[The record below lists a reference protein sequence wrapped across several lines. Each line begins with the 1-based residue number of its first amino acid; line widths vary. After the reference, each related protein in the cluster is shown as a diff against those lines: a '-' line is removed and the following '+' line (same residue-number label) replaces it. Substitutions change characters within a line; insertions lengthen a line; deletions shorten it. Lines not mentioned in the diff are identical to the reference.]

1 MRGTFYFKLASTG
14 ISKNRKMY
22 FPYLLTCIC
31 MVMMYYIVSFLCR
44 SSTLREMHGGDAVQ
58 QMLNLGVGVIAV
70 FSLIFLYY
78 TNSFLIRRRQREF
91 GLYHILGMGKRNLAK
106 IVICEN
112 VIAAIVSIGGG
123 LVLGILFSKLGELVI
138 TKILGAA
145 ISFNMEIDP
154 RAIVSTLL
162 LFVLI
167 FFLIM
172 VRMLVFLWRSRPVE
186 MLRSDRVGE
195 KPPKGNWFFALA
207 GIILLGGAYYLA
219 VTIEEPITALMWFF
233 IAVLM
238 VIAATYLLFIAGSVT
253 FGRLLQ
259 KNKRYYYRTNH
270 FVSLSSMIYRMK
282 RNGAGL
288 ASICIL
294 STMVLVMV
302 SGVMCLWLGM
312 EDMLR
317 VRYPREIVAEVYT
330 ENEKEA
336 DKVKDV
342 MDQAAEEHG
351 AVREN
356 IIEYTMLETSGFQ
369 KEDQILFDTSSM
381 NEFSIEDTSNLR
393 EIYVITVDDYN
404 RLTGRNETLGKDE
417 VMVSMPKNEKAYGF
431 DTISIEG
438 GATWKVS
445 KTVDRFNLN
454 GTDMATMVPS
464 MYIFVPD
471 KNALKSVYE
480 AQAEYYQ
487 EASSQIEQYYGF
499 DLDCSGEEQIEIT
512 GEIFDRF
519 AQAQNENPDFPQK
532 ISLEGREQERSWFL
546 GMYGGLFFLG
556 IILGIVF
563 IAGMVIIIYY
573 KQISEGYEDQERF
586 DILMKIGMTG
596 KEVRRSVNSQV
607 LTVFFLPLIAAGL
620 HTGFAFPII
629 RRILNLLGFVNTGL
643 LIGVTAA
650 CYLIFALFYIII
662 YILTSK
668 SYLTIVEGR
677 REKMR

>member
-1 MRGTFYFKLASTG
+1 MRGTFYFKLAATG

-31 MVMMYYIVSFLCR
+31 MVMMYYIVAFLCR
-44 SSTLREMHGGDAVQ
+44 SSTLQNMRGGDAVQ
-58 QMLNLGVGVIAV
+58 QMLSLGVGVIGV
-70 FSLIFLYY
+70 FSVIFLYY

-91 GLYHILGMGKRNLAK
+91 GLYYVLGMGKRNLVK
-106 IVICEN
+106 IMICETLLTA
-112 VIAAIVSIGGG
+112 VVSIAGG

-138 TKILGAA
+138 TKLLGAD
-145 ISFNMEIDP
+145 ISFDMQIDP
-154 RAIVSTLL
+154 RAIMSTLV
-162 LFVLI
+162 LFVVI
-167 FFLIM
+167 FALIM
-172 VRMLVFLWRSRPVE
+172 LRMLVFLWRSRPVE
-186 MLRSDRVGE
+186 MLRSDKVGE

-207 GIILLGGAYYLA
+207 GIVLLGAAYYLA
-219 VTIEEPITALMWFF
+219 VTIEDPITALMWFF
-233 IAVLM
+233 IAVIM
-238 VIAATYLLFIAGSVT
+238 VIVATYLLFIAGSVT

-312 EDMLR
+312 EDMLH
-317 VRYPREIVAEVYT
+317 VRYPREITAGIYT
-330 ENEKEA
+330 EDKERA
-336 DKVKDV
+336 DQVKAIMEQV
-342 MDQAAEEHG
+342 VEEHG
-351 AVREN
+351 AEKEN
-356 IIEYTMLETSGFQ
+356 VIAYTMLETSAFQ

-381 NEFSIEDTSNLR
+381 NQFSIQDTGSMR
-393 EIYVITVDDYN
+393 EIYVITIDDYN
-404 RLTGRNETLGKDE
+404 RLKGKNETLAEDE
-417 VMVSMPKNEKAYGF
+417 VMISMPKNEKTYSY
-431 DTISIEG
+431 DTITVEG
-438 GATWKVS
+438 GSTWKVKS
-445 KTVDRFNLN
+445 TLN
-454 GTDMATMVPS
+454 KFSLYGADAATMIPS

-471 KNALKSVYE
+471 QNAMKEIYA

-487 EASSQIEQYYGF
+487 DAASEIEQYYGF
-499 DLDCSGEEQIEIT
+499 DLNCPSEEQIEIT
-512 GEIFDRF
+512 GEMFDRF
-519 AQAQNENPDFPQK
+519 AQAQNENPDFAGR
-532 ISLEGREQERSWFL
+532 ISLEGRELERSWFL

-573 KQISEGYEDQERF
+573 KQISEGYEDQDRF
-586 DILMKIGMTG
+586 DILMKIGMTR

-629 RRILNLLGFVNTGL
+629 RRILNLLGFVNTAL
-643 LIGVTAA
+643 LIEVTVS
-650 CYLIFALFYIII
+650 CYIVFALFYIII
-662 YILTSK
+662 YLLTSK
-668 SYLTIVEGR
+668 SYLTIVGGKKGKR
-677 REKMR
+677 

>member
-1 MRGTFYFKLASTG
+1 MRGTFYFKLAATG

-31 MVMMYYIVSFLCR
+31 MVMMYYIVAFLCR
-44 SSTLREMHGGDAVQ
+44 SSTLQNMRGGDAVQ
-58 QMLNLGVGVIAV
+58 QMLSLGVGVIGV
-70 FSLIFLYY
+70 FSVIFLYY

-91 GLYHILGMGKRNLAK
+91 GLYYVLGMGKRNLVK
-106 IVICEN
+106 IMICETLLTA
-112 VIAAIVSIGGG
+112 VVSIAGG

-138 TKILGAA
+138 TKLLGAD
-145 ISFNMEIDP
+145 ISFDMQIDP
-154 RAIVSTLL
+154 RAIMSTLV
-162 LFVLI
+162 LFVII
-167 FFLIM
+167 FALIM
-172 VRMLVFLWRSRPVE
+172 LRMLVFLWRSRPVE
-186 MLRSDRVGE
+186 MLRSE

-207 GIILLGGAYYLA
+207 GIVLLGAAYYLA
-219 VTIEEPITALMWFF
+219 VTIEDPITALMWFF
-233 IAVLM
+233 VAVIM
-238 VIAATYLLFIAGSVT
+238 VIVATYLLFIAGSVT

-312 EDMLR
+312 EDMLH
-317 VRYPREIVAEVYT
+317 VRYPREITAEIYT
-330 ENEKEA
+330 EDKERA
-336 DKVKDV
+336 DQVKAIMEQV
-342 MDQAAEEHG
+342 VEEHG
-351 AVREN
+351 AEKEN
-356 IIEYTMLETSGFQ
+356 VIAYTMLETSAFQ

-381 NEFSIEDTSNLR
+381 NQFSIQDTGSMR
-393 EIYVITVDDYN
+393 EIYVITIDDYN
-404 RLTGRNETLGKDE
+404 RLKGKNETLAEDE
-417 VMVSMPKNEKAYGF
+417 VMISMPKNEKTYSY
-431 DTISIEG
+431 DTITVEG
-438 GATWKVS
+438 GSTWKVKS
-445 KTVDRFNLN
+445 TLN
-454 GTDMATMVPS
+454 KFSLYGADAATMIPS

-471 KNALKSVYE
+471 QNAMKEIYA

-487 EASSQIEQYYGF
+487 DAASEIEQYYGF
-499 DLDCSGEEQIEIT
+499 DLNCPSEEQIEIT
-512 GEIFDRF
+512 GEMFDRF
-519 AQAQNENPDFPQK
+519 AQAQNENPDFAGR
-532 ISLEGREQERSWFL
+532 ISLEGRELERSWFL

-573 KQISEGYEDQERF
+573 KQISEGYEDQDRF
-586 DILMKIGMTG
+586 DILMKIGMTR

-629 RRILNLLGFVNTGL
+629 RRILNLLGFVNTAL
-643 LIGVTAA
+643 LIEVTVS
-650 CYLIFALFYIII
+650 CYIVFALFYIII
-662 YILTSK
+662 YLLTSK
-668 SYLTIVEGR
+668 SYLTIVGGKKGKR
-677 REKMR
+677 

>member
-1 MRGTFYFKLASTG
+1 MRGTFYFKLAATG

-31 MVMMYYIVSFLCR
+31 MVMMYYIVAFLCR
-44 SSTLREMHGGDAVQ
+44 SSTLQNMRGGDAVQ
-58 QMLNLGVGVIAV
+58 QMLSLGVGVIGV
-70 FSLIFLYY
+70 FSVIFLYY

-91 GLYHILGMGKRNLAK
+91 GLYYVLGMGKRNLVK
-106 IVICEN
+106 IMICETLLTA
-112 VIAAIVSIGGG
+112 VVSIAGG

-138 TKILGAA
+138 TKLLGAD
-145 ISFNMEIDP
+145 ISFDMQIDP
-154 RAIVSTLL
+154 RAIMSTLV
-162 LFVLI
+162 LFVII
-167 FFLIM
+167 FALIM
-172 VRMLVFLWRSRPVE
+172 LRMLVFLWRSRPVE
-186 MLRSDRVGE
+186 MLRSDKVGE

-207 GIILLGGAYYLA
+207 GIVLLGGAYYLA
-219 VTIEEPITALMWFF
+219 VTIEDPITALMWFF
-233 IAVLM
+233 VAVIM
-238 VIAATYLLFIAGSVT
+238 VIVATYLLFIAGSVT

-312 EDMLR
+312 EDMLH
-317 VRYPREIVAEVYT
+317 VRYPREITAEIYT
-330 ENEKEA
+330 EDKERA
-336 DKVKDV
+336 DQVKAIMEQV
-342 MDQAAEEHG
+342 VEEHG
-351 AVREN
+351 AEKEN
-356 IIEYTMLETSGFQ
+356 VIAYTMLETSAFQ

-381 NEFSIEDTSNLR
+381 NQFSIQDTGSMR
-393 EIYVITVDDYN
+393 EIYVITIDDYN
-404 RLTGRNETLGKDE
+404 RLKGKNETLAEDE
-417 VMVSMPKNEKAYGF
+417 VMISMPKNEKTYSY
-431 DTISIEG
+431 DTITVEG
-438 GATWKVS
+438 GSTWKVKS
-445 KTVDRFNLN
+445 TLDKFSLYGADA
-454 GTDMATMVPS
+454 ATMIPS

-471 KNALKSVYE
+471 QNAMKEIYA

-487 EASSQIEQYYGF
+487 DAASEIEQYYGF
-499 DLDCSGEEQIEIT
+499 DLNCPSEEQIEIT
-512 GEIFDRF
+512 GEMFDRF
-519 AQAQNENPDFPQK
+519 AQAQNENPDFAGR
-532 ISLEGREQERSWFL
+532 ISLEGRELERSWFL

-573 KQISEGYEDQERF
+573 KQISEGYEDQDRF
-586 DILMKIGMTG
+586 DILMKIGMTR

-629 RRILNLLGFVNTGL
+629 RRILNLLGFVNTAL
-643 LIGVTAA
+643 LIEVTVS
-650 CYLIFALFYIII
+650 CYIVFALFYIII
-662 YILTSK
+662 YLLTSK
-668 SYLTIVEGR
+668 SYLTIVGGKKGKR
-677 REKMR
+677 

>member
-1 MRGTFYFKLASTG
+1 MRGTFYFKLAATG

-31 MVMMYYIVSFLCR
+31 MVMMYYIVAFLCR
-44 SSTLREMHGGDAVQ
+44 SSTLQNMRGGDAVQ
-58 QMLNLGVGVIAV
+58 QMLSLGVGVIGV
-70 FSLIFLYY
+70 FSVIFLYY

-91 GLYHILGMGKRNLAK
+91 GLYYVLGMGKRNLVK
-106 IVICEN
+106 IMICETLLTA
-112 VIAAIVSIGGG
+112 VVSIAGG

-138 TKILGAA
+138 TKLLGAD
-145 ISFNMEIDP
+145 ISFDMQIDP
-154 RAIVSTLL
+154 RAIMSTLV
-162 LFVLI
+162 LFVII
-167 FFLIM
+167 FALIM
-172 VRMLVFLWRSRPVE
+172 LRMLVFLWRSRPVE
-186 MLRSDRVGE
+186 MLRSDKVGE

-207 GIILLGGAYYLA
+207 GIVLLGAAYYLA
-219 VTIEEPITALMWFF
+219 VTIEDPITALMWFF
-233 IAVLM
+233 VAVIM
-238 VIAATYLLFIAGSVT
+238 VIVATYLLFIAGSVT

-312 EDMLR
+312 EDMLH
-317 VRYPREIVAEVYT
+317 VRYPREITAEIYT
-330 ENEKEA
+330 EDKERA
-336 DKVKDV
+336 DQVKAIMEQV
-342 MDQAAEEHG
+342 VEEHG
-351 AVREN
+351 AEKEN
-356 IIEYTMLETSGFQ
+356 VIAYTMLETSAFQ

-381 NEFSIEDTSNLR
+381 NQFSIQDTGSMR
-393 EIYVITVDDYN
+393 EIYVITIDDYN
-404 RLTGRNETLGKDE
+404 RLKGKNETLAEDE
-417 VMVSMPKNEKAYGF
+417 VMISMPKNEKTYSY
-431 DTISIEG
+431 DTITVEG
-438 GATWKVS
+438 GSTWKVKS
-445 KTVDRFNLN
+445 TLN
-454 GTDMATMVPS
+454 KFSLYGADAATMIPS

-471 KNALKSVYE
+471 QNAMKEIYA

-487 EASSQIEQYYGF
+487 DAASEIEQYYGF
-499 DLDCSGEEQIEIT
+499 DLNCPSEEQIEIT
-512 GEIFDRF
+512 GELFDRF
-519 AQAQNENPDFPQK
+519 AQAQNENPDFAGR

-573 KQISEGYEDQERF
+573 KQISEGYEDQDRF
-586 DILMKIGMTG
+586 DILMKIGMTR

-629 RRILNLLGFVNTGL
+629 RRILNLLGFVNTAL
-643 LIGVTAA
+643 LIEVTVS
-650 CYLIFALFYIII
+650 CYIVFALFYIII
-662 YILTSK
+662 YLLTSK
-668 SYLTIVEGR
+668 SYLTIVGGKKGKR
-677 REKMR
+677 

>member
-1 MRGTFYFKLASTG
+1 MRGTFYFKLAATG

-31 MVMMYYIVSFLCR
+31 MVMMYYIVAFLCR
-44 SSTLREMHGGDAVQ
+44 SSTLQNMRGGDAVQ
-58 QMLNLGVGVIAV
+58 QMLSLGVGVIGV
-70 FSLIFLYY
+70 FSVIFLYY

-91 GLYHILGMGKRNLAK
+91 GLYYVLGMGKRNLVK
-106 IVICEN
+106 IMICETLLTA
-112 VIAAIVSIGGG
+112 VVSIAGG

-138 TKILGAA
+138 TKLLGAD
-145 ISFNMEIDP
+145 ISFDMQIDP
-154 RAIVSTLL
+154 RAIMSTLV
-162 LFVLI
+162 LFVII
-167 FFLIM
+167 FALIM
-172 VRMLVFLWRSRPVE
+172 LRMLVFLWRSRPVE
-186 MLRSDRVGE
+186 MLRSDKVGE

-207 GIILLGGAYYLA
+207 GIVLLGAAYYLA
-219 VTIEEPITALMWFF
+219 VTIEDPITALMWFF
-233 IAVLM
+233 VAVIM
-238 VIAATYLLFIAGSVT
+238 VIVATYLLFIAGSVT

-312 EDMLR
+312 EDMLH
-317 VRYPREIVAEVYT
+317 VRYPREITAEIYT
-330 ENEKEA
+330 EDKERA
-336 DKVKDV
+336 DQVKAIMEQV
-342 MDQAAEEHG
+342 VEEHG
-351 AVREN
+351 AEKEN
-356 IIEYTMLETSGFQ
+356 VIAYTMLETSAFQ

-381 NEFSIEDTSNLR
+381 NQFSIQDTGSMR
-393 EIYVITVDDYN
+393 EIYVITIDDYN
-404 RLTGRNETLGKDE
+404 RLKGKNETLAEDE
-417 VMVSMPKNEKAYGF
+417 VMISMPKNEKTYSY
-431 DTISIEG
+431 DTITVEG
-438 GATWKVS
+438 GSTWKVKS
-445 KTVDRFNLN
+445 TLN
-454 GTDMATMVPS
+454 KFSLYGADAATMIPS

-471 KNALKSVYE
+471 QNAMKEIYA

-487 EASSQIEQYYGF
+487 EAASEIEQYYGF
-499 DLDCSGEEQIEIT
+499 DLNCPSEEQIEIT
-512 GEIFDRF
+512 GEMFDRF
-519 AQAQNENPDFPQK
+519 AQTQNENPDFAGR
-532 ISLEGREQERSWFL
+532 ISLEGRELERSWFL

-573 KQISEGYEDQERF
+573 KQISEGYEDQDRF
-586 DILMKIGMTG
+586 DILMKIGMTR

-629 RRILNLLGFVNTGL
+629 RRILNLLGFVNTAL
-643 LIGVTAA
+643 LIEVTVS
-650 CYLIFALFYIII
+650 CYIVFALFYIII
-662 YILTSK
+662 YLLTSK
-668 SYLTIVEGR
+668 SYLTIVGGKKGKR
-677 REKMR
+677 

>member
-1 MRGTFYFKLASTG
+1 MRGTFYFKLAATG

-31 MVMMYYIVSFLCR
+31 MVMMYYIVAFLCR
-44 SSTLREMHGGDAVQ
+44 SSTLQNMRGGDAVQ
-58 QMLNLGVGVIAV
+58 QMLSLGVGVIGV
-70 FSLIFLYY
+70 FSVIFLYY

-91 GLYHILGMGKRNLAK
+91 GLYYVLGMGKRNLVK
-106 IVICEN
+106 IMICETLLTA
-112 VIAAIVSIGGG
+112 VVSIAGG

-138 TKILGAA
+138 TKLLGAD
-145 ISFNMEIDP
+145 ISFDMQIDP
-154 RAIVSTLL
+154 RAIMSTLV
-162 LFVLI
+162 LFVII
-167 FFLIM
+167 FALIM
-172 VRMLVFLWRSRPVE
+172 LRMLVFLWRSRPVE
-186 MLRSDRVGE
+186 MLRSDKVGE

-207 GIILLGGAYYLA
+207 GIVLLGAAYYLA
-219 VTIEEPITALMWFF
+219 VTIEDPITALMWFF
-233 IAVLM
+233 VAVIM
-238 VIAATYLLFIAGSVT
+238 VIVATYLLFIAGSVT

-312 EDMLR
+312 EDMLH
-317 VRYPREIVAEVYT
+317 VRYPREITAEIYT
-330 ENEKEA
+330 EDKERA
-336 DKVKDV
+336 DQVKAIMEQV
-342 MDQAAEEHG
+342 VEEHG
-351 AVREN
+351 AEKEN
-356 IIEYTMLETSGFQ
+356 VIAYTMLETSAFQ

-381 NEFSIEDTSNLR
+381 NQFSIQDTGSMR
-393 EIYVITVDDYN
+393 EIYVITIDDYN
-404 RLTGRNETLGKDE
+404 RLKGKNETLAEDE
-417 VMVSMPKNEKAYGF
+417 VMISMPKNEKTYSY
-431 DTISIEG
+431 DTITVEG
-438 GATWKVS
+438 GSTWKVKS
-445 KTVDRFNLN
+445 TLN
-454 GTDMATMVPS
+454 KFSLYGADAATMIPS

-471 KNALKSVYE
+471 QNAMKEIYA

-487 EASSQIEQYYGF
+487 DAASEIEQYYGF
-499 DLDCSGEEQIEIT
+499 DLNCPSEEQIEIT
-512 GEIFDRF
+512 GELFDRF
-519 AQAQNENPDFPQK
+519 AQAQNENPDFAGR

-573 KQISEGYEDQERF
+573 KQISEGYEDQDRF
-586 DILMKIGMTG
+586 DILMKIGMTR

-629 RRILNLLGFVNTGL
+629 RRILNLLGFVNTAL
-643 LIGVTAA
+643 LIEVTVS
-650 CYLIFALFYIII
+650 CYIVFALFYIII
-662 YILTSK
+662 YLLTSK
-668 SYLTIVEGR
+668 SYLTIVGG
-677 REKMR
+677 KKGKG

>member
-1 MRGTFYFKLASTG
+1 MRGTFYFKLAATG

-31 MVMMYYIVSFLCR
+31 MVMMYYIVAFLCR
-44 SSTLREMHGGDAVQ
+44 SSTLQNMRGGDAVQ
-58 QMLNLGVGVIAV
+58 QMLSLGVGVIGV
-70 FSLIFLYY
+70 FSVIFLYY

-91 GLYHILGMGKRNLAK
+91 GLYYVLGMGKRNLVK
-106 IVICEN
+106 IMICETLLTA
-112 VIAAIVSIGGG
+112 VVSIAGG

-138 TKILGAA
+138 TKLLGAD
-145 ISFNMEIDP
+145 ISFDMQIDP
-154 RAIVSTLL
+154 RAIMSTLV
-162 LFVLI
+162 LFVII
-167 FFLIM
+167 FALIM
-172 VRMLVFLWRSRPVE
+172 LRMLVFLWRSRPVE
-186 MLRSDRVGE
+186 MLRSDKVGE

-207 GIILLGGAYYLA
+207 GIVLLGAAYYLA
-219 VTIEEPITALMWFF
+219 VTIEDPITALMWFF
-233 IAVLM
+233 VAVIM
-238 VIAATYLLFIAGSVT
+238 VIVATYLLFIAGSVT

-312 EDMLR
+312 EDMLH
-317 VRYPREIVAEVYT
+317 VRYPREITAEIYT
-330 ENEKEA
+330 EDKERA
-336 DKVKDV
+336 DQVKAIMEQV
-342 MDQAAEEHG
+342 VEEHG
-351 AVREN
+351 AEKEN
-356 IIEYTMLETSGFQ
+356 VIAYTMLETSAFQ

-381 NEFSIEDTSNLR
+381 NQFSIQDTGSMR
-393 EIYVITVDDYN
+393 EIYVITIDDYN
-404 RLTGRNETLGKDE
+404 RLKGKSETLAEDE
-417 VMVSMPKNEKAYGF
+417 VMISMPKNEKTYSY
-431 DTISIEG
+431 DTITVEG
-438 GATWKVS
+438 GSTWKVKS
-445 KTVDRFNLN
+445 TLDKFSLYGADA
-454 GTDMATMVPS
+454 ATMIPS

-471 KNALKSVYE
+471 QNAMKEIYA

-487 EASSQIEQYYGF
+487 DAASEIEQYYGF
-499 DLDCSGEEQIEIT
+499 DLNCPSEEQIEIT
-512 GEIFDRF
+512 GEMFDRF
-519 AQAQNENPDFPQK
+519 AQAQNENPDFAGR
-532 ISLEGREQERSWFL
+532 ISLEGRELERSWFL

-573 KQISEGYEDQERF
+573 KQISEGYEDQDRF
-586 DILMKIGMTG
+586 DILMKIGMTR

-629 RRILNLLGFVNTGL
+629 RRILNLLGFVNTAL
-643 LIGVTAA
+643 LIEVTVS
-650 CYLIFALFYIII
+650 CYIVFALFYIVI
-662 YILTSK
+662 YLLTSK
-668 SYLTIVEGR
+668 SYLTIVGGKKGKR
-677 REKMR
+677 

>member
-1 MRGTFYFKLASTG
+1 MRGTFYFKLAATG

-31 MVMMYYIVSFLCR
+31 MVMMYYIVAFLCR
-44 SSTLREMHGGDAVQ
+44 SSTLQNMRGGDAVQ
-58 QMLNLGVGVIAV
+58 QMLSLGVGVIGV
-70 FSLIFLYY
+70 FSVIFLYY

-91 GLYHILGMGKRNLAK
+91 GLYYVLGMGKRNLVK
-106 IVICEN
+106 IMICETLLTA
-112 VIAAIVSIGGG
+112 VVSIAGG

-138 TKILGAA
+138 TKLLGAD
-145 ISFNMEIDP
+145 ISFDMQIDP
-154 RAIVSTLL
+154 RAIMSTLV
-162 LFVLI
+162 LFVVI
-167 FFLIM
+167 FALIM
-172 VRMLVFLWRSRPVE
+172 LRMLVFLWRSRPVE
-186 MLRSDRVGE
+186 MLRSDKVGE

-207 GIILLGGAYYLA
+207 GIVLLGAAYYLA
-219 VTIEEPITALMWFF
+219 VTIEDPITALMWFF
-233 IAVLM
+233 VAVIM
-238 VIAATYLLFIAGSVT
+238 VIVATYLLFIAGSVT

-312 EDMLR
+312 EDMLH
-317 VRYPREIVAEVYT
+317 VRYPREITAEIYT
-330 ENEKEA
+330 EDKERA
-336 DKVKDV
+336 DQVKAIMEQV
-342 MDQAAEEHG
+342 VEEHG
-351 AVREN
+351 AEKEN
-356 IIEYTMLETSGFQ
+356 VIAYTMLETSAFQ

-381 NEFSIEDTSNLR
+381 NQFSIQDTGSMR
-393 EIYVITVDDYN
+393 EIYVITIDDYN
-404 RLTGRNETLGKDE
+404 RLKGKNETLAEDE
-417 VMVSMPKNEKAYGF
+417 VMISMPKNEKTYSY
-431 DTISIEG
+431 DTITVEG
-438 GATWKVS
+438 GSTWKVKS
-445 KTVDRFNLN
+445 TLN
-454 GTDMATMVPS
+454 KFSLYGADAATMIPS

-471 KNALKSVYE
+471 QNAMKEIYA

-487 EASSQIEQYYGF
+487 DAASEIEQYYGF
-499 DLDCSGEEQIEIT
+499 DLNCPSEEQIEIT
-512 GEIFDRF
+512 GEMFDRF
-519 AQAQNENPDFPQK
+519 AQAQNENPDFAGR
-532 ISLEGREQERSWFL
+532 ISLEGRELERSWFL

-573 KQISEGYEDQERF
+573 KQISEGYEDQDRF
-586 DILMKIGMTG
+586 DILMKIGMTR

-629 RRILNLLGFVNTGL
+629 RRILNLLGFVNTAL
-643 LIGVTAA
+643 LIEVTVS
-650 CYLIFALFYIII
+650 CYIVFALFYIII
-662 YILTSK
+662 YLLTSK
-668 SYLTIVEGR
+668 SYLTIVGGKKGKR
-677 REKMR
+677 

>member
-1 MRGTFYFKLASTG
+1 MRGTFYFKLAATG

-31 MVMMYYIVSFLCR
+31 MVMMYYIVAFLC
-44 SSTLREMHGGDAVQ
+44 
-58 QMLNLGVGVIAV
+58 
-70 FSLIFLYY
+70 

-91 GLYHILGMGKRNLAK
+91 GLYYVLGMGKRNLVK
-106 IVICEN
+106 IMICETLLTA
-112 VIAAIVSIGGG
+112 VVSIAGG

-138 TKILGAA
+138 TKLLGAD
-145 ISFNMEIDP
+145 ISFDMQIDP
-154 RAIVSTLL
+154 RAIMSTLV
-162 LFVLI
+162 LFVII
-167 FFLIM
+167 FALIM
-172 VRMLVFLWRSRPVE
+172 LRMLVFLWRSRPVE
-186 MLRSDRVGE
+186 MLRSDKVGE

-207 GIILLGGAYYLA
+207 GIVLLGAAYYLA
-219 VTIEEPITALMWFF
+219 VTIEDPITALMWFF
-233 IAVLM
+233 VAVIM
-238 VIAATYLLFIAGSVT
+238 VIVATYLLFIAGSVT

-312 EDMLR
+312 EDMLH
-317 VRYPREIVAEVYT
+317 VRYPREITAEIYT
-330 ENEKEA
+330 EDKERA
-336 DKVKDV
+336 DQVKAIMEQV
-342 MDQAAEEHG
+342 VEEHG
-351 AVREN
+351 AEKEN
-356 IIEYTMLETSGFQ
+356 VIAYTMLETSAFQ

-381 NEFSIEDTSNLR
+381 NQFSIQDTGSMR
-393 EIYVITVDDYN
+393 EIYVITIDDYN
-404 RLTGRNETLGKDE
+404 RLKGKNETLAEDE
-417 VMVSMPKNEKAYGF
+417 VMISMPKNEKTYSY
-431 DTISIEG
+431 DTITVEG
-438 GATWKVS
+438 GSTWKVKS
-445 KTVDRFNLN
+445 TLN
-454 GTDMATMVPS
+454 KFSLYGADAATMIPS

-471 KNALKSVYE
+471 QNAMKEIYA

-487 EASSQIEQYYGF
+487 DAASEIEQYYGF
-499 DLDCSGEEQIEIT
+499 DLNCPSEEQIEIT
-512 GEIFDRF
+512 GEMFDRF
-519 AQAQNENPDFPQK
+519 AQAQNENPDFAGR
-532 ISLEGREQERSWFL
+532 ISLEGRELERSWFL

-573 KQISEGYEDQERF
+573 KQISEGYEDQDRF
-586 DILMKIGMTG
+586 DILMKIGMTR

-629 RRILNLLGFVNTGL
+629 RRILKLLGFVNTAL
-643 LIGVTAA
+643 LIEVTVS
-650 CYLIFALFYIII
+650 CYIVFALFYIII
-662 YILTSK
+662 
-668 SYLTIVEGR
+668 
-677 REKMR
+677 

>member
-1 MRGTFYFKLASTG
+1 MRGTFYFKLAATG

-31 MVMMYYIVSFLCR
+31 MVMMYYIVAFLCR
-44 SSTLREMHGGDAVQ
+44 SSTLQNMRGGDAVQ
-58 QMLNLGVGVIAV
+58 QMLSLGVGVIGV
-70 FSLIFLYY
+70 FSVIFLYY

-91 GLYHILGMGKRNLAK
+91 GLYYVLGMGKRNLVK
-106 IVICEN
+106 IMICETLLTA
-112 VIAAIVSIGGG
+112 VVSIAGG

-138 TKILGAA
+138 TKLLGAD
-145 ISFNMEIDP
+145 ISFDMQIDP
-154 RAIVSTLL
+154 RAIMSTLV
-162 LFVLI
+162 LFVII
-167 FFLIM
+167 FALIM
-172 VRMLVFLWRSRPVE
+172 LRMLVFLWRSRPVE
-186 MLRSDRVGE
+186 MLRSDKVGE

-207 GIILLGGAYYLA
+207 GIVLLGAAYYLA
-219 VTIEEPITALMWFF
+219 VTIEDPITALMWFF
-233 IAVLM
+233 VAVIM
-238 VIAATYLLFIAGSVT
+238 VIVATYLLFIAGSVT

-312 EDMLR
+312 EDMLH
-317 VRYPREIVAEVYT
+317 VRYPREITAEIYT
-330 ENEKEA
+330 EDKERA
-336 DKVKDV
+336 DQVKAIMEQV
-342 MDQAAEEHG
+342 VEEHG
-351 AVREN
+351 AEKEN
-356 IIEYTMLETSGFQ
+356 VIAYTMLETSAFQ

-381 NEFSIEDTSNLR
+381 NQFSIQDTGSMR
-393 EIYVITVDDYN
+393 EIYVITIDDYN
-404 RLTGRNETLGKDE
+404 RLKGKNETLAEDE
-417 VMVSMPKNEKAYGF
+417 VMISMPKNEKTYSY
-431 DTISIEG
+431 DTITVEG
-438 GATWKVS
+438 GSTWKVKS
-445 KTVDRFNLN
+445 TLN
-454 GTDMATMVPS
+454 KFSLYGADAATMIPS

-471 KNALKSVYE
+471 QNAMKEIYA

-487 EASSQIEQYYGF
+487 DAASEIEQYYGF
-499 DLDCSGEEQIEIT
+499 DLNCPSEEQIEIT
-512 GEIFDRF
+512 GEMFDRF
-519 AQAQNENPDFPQK
+519 AQAQNENPDFAGR
-532 ISLEGREQERSWFL
+532 ISLEGRELERSWFL

-573 KQISEGYEDQERF
+573 KQISEGYEDQDRF
-586 DILMKIGMTG
+586 DILMKIGMTR

-629 RRILNLLGFVNTGL
+629 RRILNLLAFVNTAL
-643 LIGVTAA
+643 LIEVTVS
-650 CYLIFALFYIII
+650 CYIVFALFYIII
-662 YILTSK
+662 YLLTSK
-668 SYLTIVEGR
+668 SYLTIVGGKKGKR
-677 REKMR
+677 

>member
-1 MRGTFYFKLASTG
+1 MRGTFYFKLAATG

-31 MVMMYYIVSFLCR
+31 MVMMYYIVAFLCR
-44 SSTLREMHGGDAVQ
+44 SSTLQNMRGGDAVQ
-58 QMLNLGVGVIAV
+58 QMLSLGVGVIGV
-70 FSLIFLYY
+70 FSVIFLYY

-91 GLYHILGMGKRNLAK
+91 GLYYVLGMGKRNLVK
-106 IVICEN
+106 IMICETLLTA
-112 VIAAIVSIGGG
+112 VVSIAGG

-138 TKILGAA
+138 TKLLGAD
-145 ISFNMEIDP
+145 ISFDMQIDP
-154 RAIVSTLL
+154 RAIMSTLV
-162 LFVLI
+162 LFVII
-167 FFLIM
+167 FALIM
-172 VRMLVFLWRSRPVE
+172 LRMLVFLWRSRPVE
-186 MLRSDRVGE
+186 MLRSDKVGE

-207 GIILLGGAYYLA
+207 GIVLLGAAYYLA
-219 VTIEEPITALMWFF
+219 VTIEDPITALMWFF
-233 IAVLM
+233 VAVIM
-238 VIAATYLLFIAGSVT
+238 VIVATYLLFIAGSVT

-312 EDMLR
+312 EDMLH
-317 VRYPREIVAEVYT
+317 VRYPREITAEIYT
-330 ENEKEA
+330 EDKERA
-336 DKVKDV
+336 DQVKAIMEQV
-342 MDQAAEEHG
+342 VEEHG
-351 AVREN
+351 AEKEN
-356 IIEYTMLETSGFQ
+356 VIAYTMLETSAFQ

-381 NEFSIEDTSNLR
+381 NQFSIQDTGSMR
-393 EIYVITVDDYN
+393 EIYVITIDDYN
-404 RLTGRNETLGKDE
+404 RLKGKNETLAEDE
-417 VMVSMPKNEKAYGF
+417 VMISMPKNEKTYSY
-431 DTISIEG
+431 DTITVEG
-438 GATWKVS
+438 GSTWKVKS
-445 KTVDRFNLN
+445 TLDKFSLYGADA
-454 GTDMATMVPS
+454 ATMIPS

-471 KNALKSVYE
+471 QNAMKEIYA

-487 EASSQIEQYYGF
+487 DAASEIEQYYGF
-499 DLDCSGEEQIEIT
+499 DLNCPSEEQIEIT
-512 GEIFDRF
+512 GEMFDRF
-519 AQAQNENPDFPQK
+519 AQAQNENPDFAGR
-532 ISLEGREQERSWFL
+532 ISLEGRELERSWFL

-573 KQISEGYEDQERF
+573 KQISEGYEDQDRF
-586 DILMKIGMTG
+586 DILMKIGMTR

-629 RRILNLLGFVNTGL
+629 RRILNLLGFVNTAL
-643 LIGVTAA
+643 LIEVTVS
-650 CYLIFALFYIII
+650 CYIVFALFYIII
-662 YILTSK
+662 YLLTSK
-668 SYLTIVEGR
+668 SYLTIVGGKKGKR
-677 REKMR
+677 

>member
-1 MRGTFYFKLASTG
+1 MRGTFYFKLAATG

-31 MVMMYYIVSFLCR
+31 MVMMYYIVAFLCR
-44 SSTLREMHGGDAVQ
+44 SSTLQNMRGGDAVQ
-58 QMLNLGVGVIAV
+58 QMLSLGVGVIGV
-70 FSLIFLYY
+70 FSVIFLYY

-91 GLYHILGMGKRNLAK
+91 GLYYVLGMGKRNLVK
-106 IVICEN
+106 IMICETLLTA
-112 VIAAIVSIGGG
+112 VVSIAGG

-138 TKILGAA
+138 TKLLGAD
-145 ISFNMEIDP
+145 ISFDMQIDP
-154 RAIVSTLL
+154 RAIMSTLV
-162 LFVLI
+162 LFVII
-167 FFLIM
+167 FALIM
-172 VRMLVFLWRSRPVE
+172 LRMLVFLWRSRPVE
-186 MLRSDRVGE
+186 MLRSDKVGE

-207 GIILLGGAYYLA
+207 GIVLLGGAYYLA
-219 VTIEEPITALMWFF
+219 VTIEDPITALMWFF
-233 IAVLM
+233 VAVIM
-238 VIAATYLLFIAGSVT
+238 VIVATYLLFIAGSVT

-312 EDMLR
+312 EDMLH
-317 VRYPREIVAEVYT
+317 VRYPREITAEIYT
-330 ENEKEA
+330 EDKERA
-336 DKVKDV
+336 DQVKAIMEQV
-342 MDQAAEEHG
+342 VEEHG
-351 AVREN
+351 AEKEN
-356 IIEYTMLETSGFQ
+356 VIAYTMLETSAFQ

-381 NEFSIEDTSNLR
+381 NQFSIQDTGSMR
-393 EIYVITVDDYN
+393 EIYVITIDDYN
-404 RLTGRNETLGKDE
+404 RLKGKNETLAEDE
-417 VMVSMPKNEKAYGF
+417 VMISMPKNEKTYSY
-431 DTISIEG
+431 DTITVEG
-438 GATWKVS
+438 GSTWKVKS
-445 KTVDRFNLN
+445 TLDKFSLYGADA
-454 GTDMATMVPS
+454 ATMIPS

-471 KNALKSVYE
+471 QNAMKEIYA

-487 EASSQIEQYYGF
+487 DAASEIEQYYGF
-499 DLDCSGEEQIEIT
+499 DLNCPSEEQIEIT
-512 GEIFDRF
+512 GEMFDRF
-519 AQAQNENPDFPQK
+519 AQAQNENPDFAGR
-532 ISLEGREQERSWFL
+532 ISLEGRELERSWFL

-573 KQISEGYEDQERF
+573 KQISEGYEDQDRF
-586 DILMKIGMTG
+586 DILMKIGMTR

-629 RRILNLLGFVNTGL
+629 RRILNLLGFVNTAL
-643 LIGVTAA
+643 LIEVTVS
-650 CYLIFALFYIII
+650 CYIVFALFYIII
-662 YILTSK
+662 YLLTSK
-668 SYLTIVEGR
+668 SYLTIVGGKKGER
-677 REKMR
+677 

>member
-1 MRGTFYFKLASTG
+1 MRGTFYFKLAATG

-31 MVMMYYIVSFLCR
+31 MVMMYYIVAFLCR
-44 SSTLREMHGGDAVQ
+44 SSTLQNMRGGDAVQ
-58 QMLNLGVGVIAV
+58 QMLSLGVGVIGV
-70 FSLIFLYY
+70 FSVIFLYY

-91 GLYHILGMGKRNLAK
+91 GLYYVLGMGKRNLVK
-106 IVICEN
+106 IMICETLLTA
-112 VIAAIVSIGGG
+112 VVSIAGG

-138 TKILGAA
+138 TKLLGAD
-145 ISFNMEIDP
+145 ISFDMQIDP
-154 RAIVSTLL
+154 RAIMSTLV
-162 LFVLI
+162 LFVII
-167 FFLIM
+167 FALIM
-172 VRMLVFLWRSRPVE
+172 LRMLVFLWRSRPVE
-186 MLRSDRVGE
+186 MLRSDKVGE

-207 GIILLGGAYYLA
+207 GIVLLGAAYYLA
-219 VTIEEPITALMWFF
+219 VTIEDPITALMWFF
-233 IAVLM
+233 VAVIM
-238 VIAATYLLFIAGSVT
+238 VIVATYLLFIAGSVT

-312 EDMLR
+312 EDMLH
-317 VRYPREIVAEVYT
+317 VRYPREITAEIYT
-330 ENEKEA
+330 EDKERA
-336 DKVKDV
+336 DQVKAIMEQV
-342 MDQAAEEHG
+342 VEEHG
-351 AVREN
+351 AEKEN
-356 IIEYTMLETSGFQ
+356 VIAYTMLETSAFQ

-381 NEFSIEDTSNLR
+381 NQFSIQDTGSMR
-393 EIYVITVDDYN
+393 EIYVITIDDYN
-404 RLTGRNETLGKDE
+404 RLKGKNETLAEDE
-417 VMVSMPKNEKAYGF
+417 VMISMPKNEKTYSY
-431 DTISIEG
+431 DTITVEG
-438 GATWKVS
+438 GSTWKVKS
-445 KTVDRFNLN
+445 TLDKFSLYGADA
-454 GTDMATMVPS
+454 ATMIPS

-471 KNALKSVYE
+471 QNAMKEIYA

-487 EASSQIEQYYGF
+487 DAASEIEQYYGF
-499 DLDCSGEEQIEIT
+499 DLNCPSEEQIEIT
-512 GEIFDRF
+512 GEMFDRF
-519 AQAQNENPDFPQK
+519 AQAQNENPDFAGR

-573 KQISEGYEDQERF
+573 KQISEGYEDQDRF
-586 DILMKIGMTG
+586 DILMKIGMTR

-629 RRILNLLGFVNTGL
+629 RRILNLLGFVNTAL
-643 LIGVTAA
+643 LIEVTVS
-650 CYLIFALFYIII
+650 CYIVFALFYIVI
-662 YILTSK
+662 YLLTSK
-668 SYLTIVEGR
+668 SYLTIVGGKKGKR
-677 REKMR
+677 

>member
-1 MRGTFYFKLASTG
+1 MRGTFYFKLAATG

-31 MVMMYYIVSFLCR
+31 MVMMYYIVAFLCR
-44 SSTLREMHGGDAVQ
+44 SSTLQNMRGGDAVQ
-58 QMLNLGVGVIAV
+58 QMLSLGVGVIGV
-70 FSLIFLYY
+70 FSVIFLYY

-91 GLYHILGMGKRNLAK
+91 GLYYVLGMGKRNLVK
-106 IVICEN
+106 IMICETLLTA
-112 VIAAIVSIGGG
+112 VVSIAGG

-138 TKILGAA
+138 TKLLGAD
-145 ISFNMEIDP
+145 ISFDMQIDP
-154 RAIVSTLL
+154 RAIMSTLV
-162 LFVLI
+162 LFVII
-167 FFLIM
+167 FALIM
-172 VRMLVFLWRSRPVE
+172 LRMLVFLWRSRPVE
-186 MLRSDRVGE
+186 MLRSDKVGE

-207 GIILLGGAYYLA
+207 GIVLLGAAYYLA
-219 VTIEEPITALMWFF
+219 VTIEDPITALMWFF
-233 IAVLM
+233 VAVIM
-238 VIAATYLLFIAGSVT
+238 VIVATYLLFIAGSIT

-312 EDMLR
+312 EDMLH
-317 VRYPREIVAEVYT
+317 VRYPREITAEIYT
-330 ENEKEA
+330 EDKERA
-336 DKVKDV
+336 DQVKAIMEQIV
-342 MDQAAEEHG
+342 EEHG
-351 AVREN
+351 AEKEN
-356 IIEYTMLETSGFQ
+356 VIAYTMLETSAFQ

-381 NEFSIEDTSNLR
+381 NQFSIQDTGSMR
-393 EIYVITVDDYN
+393 EIYVITIDDYN
-404 RLTGRNETLGKDE
+404 RLKGKNETLAEDE
-417 VMVSMPKNEKAYGF
+417 VMISMPKNEKTYSY
-431 DTISIEG
+431 DTITVEG
-438 GATWKVS
+438 GSTWKVKS
-445 KTVDRFNLN
+445 TLN
-454 GTDMATMVPS
+454 KFSLYGADAATMIPS

-471 KNALKSVYE
+471 QNAMKEIYA

-487 EASSQIEQYYGF
+487 DAASEIEQYYGF
-499 DLDCSGEEQIEIT
+499 DLNCPSEEQIDIT
-512 GEIFDRF
+512 GEMFDRF
-519 AQAQNENPDFPQK
+519 AQAQNENPDFAGR
-532 ISLEGREQERSWFL
+532 ISLEGRELERSWFL

-573 KQISEGYEDQERF
+573 KQISEGYEDQDRF
-586 DILMKIGMTG
+586 DILMKIGMTR

-629 RRILNLLGFVNTGL
+629 RRILNLLGFVNTAL
-643 LIGVTAA
+643 LIEVTVS
-650 CYLIFALFYIII
+650 CYIVFALFYIII
-662 YILTSK
+662 YLLTSK
-668 SYLTIVEGR
+668 SYLTIVGGKKGKR
-677 REKMR
+677 

>member
-1 MRGTFYFKLASTG
+1 MRGTFYFKLAATG

-31 MVMMYYIVSFLCR
+31 MVMMYYIVAFLCR
-44 SSTLREMHGGDAVQ
+44 SSTLQNMRGGDAVQ
-58 QMLNLGVGVIAV
+58 QMLSLGVGVIGV
-70 FSLIFLYY
+70 FSVIFLYY

-91 GLYHILGMGKRNLAK
+91 GLYYVLGMGKRNLVK
-106 IVICEN
+106 IMICETLLTA
-112 VIAAIVSIGGG
+112 VVSIAGG

-138 TKILGAA
+138 TKLLGAD
-145 ISFNMEIDP
+145 ISFDMQIDP
-154 RAIVSTLL
+154 RAIMSTLV
-162 LFVLI
+162 LFVII
-167 FFLIM
+167 FALIM
-172 VRMLVFLWRSRPVE
+172 LRMLVFLWRSRPVE
-186 MLRSDRVGE
+186 MLRSDKVGE

-207 GIILLGGAYYLA
+207 GIVLLGAAYYLA
-219 VTIEEPITALMWFF
+219 VTIEDPITALMWFF
-233 IAVLM
+233 VAVIM
-238 VIAATYLLFIAGSVT
+238 VIVATYLLFIAGSVT

-312 EDMLR
+312 EDMLH
-317 VRYPREIVAEVYT
+317 VRYPREITAEIYT
-330 ENEKEA
+330 EDKERA
-336 DKVKDV
+336 DQVKAIMEQV
-342 MDQAAEEHG
+342 VEEHG
-351 AVREN
+351 AEKEN
-356 IIEYTMLETSGFQ
+356 VIAYTMLETSAFQ

-381 NEFSIEDTSNLR
+381 NQFSIQDTGSMR
-393 EIYVITVDDYN
+393 EIYVITIDDYN
-404 RLTGRNETLGKDE
+404 RLKGKNETLAEDE
-417 VMVSMPKNEKAYGF
+417 VMISMPKNEKTYSY
-431 DTISIEG
+431 DTITVEG
-438 GATWKVS
+438 GSTWKVKS
-445 KTVDRFNLN
+445 TLN
-454 GTDMATMVPS
+454 KFSLYGADAATMIPS

-471 KNALKSVYE
+471 QNAMKEIYA

-487 EASSQIEQYYGF
+487 DAASEIEQYYGF
-499 DLDCSGEEQIEIT
+499 DLNCPSEEQIEIT
-512 GEIFDRF
+512 GEMFDRF
-519 AQAQNENPDFPQK
+519 AQAQNENPDFAGR
-532 ISLEGREQERSWFL
+532 ISLEGRELERSWFL

-573 KQISEGYEDQERF
+573 KQISEGYEDQDRF
-586 DILMKIGMTG
+586 DILMKIGMTR

-629 RRILNLLGFVNTGL
+629 RRILNLLGFVNTAL
-643 LIGVTAA
+643 LIEVTVS
-650 CYLIFALFYIII
+650 CYIVFALFYIII
-662 YILTSK
+662 YLLTSK
-668 SYLTIVEGR
+668 SYLTIVGGKK
-677 REKMR
+677 EKR

>member
-1 MRGTFYFKLASTG
+1 MRGTFYFKLAATG

-31 MVMMYYIVSFLCR
+31 MVMMYYIVAFLCR
-44 SSTLREMHGGDAVQ
+44 SSTLQNMRGGDAVQ
-58 QMLNLGVGVIAV
+58 QMLSLGVGVIGV
-70 FSLIFLYY
+70 FSVIFLYY

-91 GLYHILGMGKRNLAK
+91 GLYYVLGMGKRNLVK
-106 IVICEN
+106 IMICETLLTA
-112 VIAAIVSIGGG
+112 VVSIAGG

-138 TKILGAA
+138 TKLLGAD
-145 ISFNMEIDP
+145 ISFDMQIDP
-154 RAIVSTLL
+154 RAIMSTLV
-162 LFVLI
+162 LFVII
-167 FFLIM
+167 FALIM
-172 VRMLVFLWRSRPVE
+172 LRMLVFLWRSRPVE
-186 MLRSDRVGE
+186 MLRSDKVGE

-207 GIILLGGAYYLA
+207 GIVLLVAAYYLA
-219 VTIEEPITALMWFF
+219 VTIEDPITALMWFF
-233 IAVLM
+233 VAVIM
-238 VIAATYLLFIAGSVT
+238 VIVATYLLFIAGSVT

-312 EDMLR
+312 EDMLH
-317 VRYPREIVAEVYT
+317 VRYPREITAEIYT
-330 ENEKEA
+330 EDKERA
-336 DKVKDV
+336 DQVKAIMEQV
-342 MDQAAEEHG
+342 VEEHG
-351 AVREN
+351 AEKEN
-356 IIEYTMLETSGFQ
+356 VIAYTMLETSAFQ

-381 NEFSIEDTSNLR
+381 NQFSIQDTGSMR
-393 EIYVITVDDYN
+393 EIYVITIDDYN
-404 RLTGRNETLGKDE
+404 RLKGKNETLAEDE
-417 VMVSMPKNEKAYGF
+417 VMISMPKNEKTYSY
-431 DTISIEG
+431 DTITVEG
-438 GATWKVS
+438 GSTWKVKS
-445 KTVDRFNLN
+445 TLN
-454 GTDMATMVPS
+454 KFSLYGADAATMIPS

-471 KNALKSVYE
+471 QNAMKEIYA

-487 EASSQIEQYYGF
+487 DAASEIEQYYGF
-499 DLDCSGEEQIEIT
+499 DLNCPSEEQIEIT
-512 GEIFDRF
+512 GEMFDRF
-519 AQAQNENPDFPQK
+519 AQAQNENPDFAGR
-532 ISLEGREQERSWFL
+532 ISLEGRELERSWFL

-573 KQISEGYEDQERF
+573 KQISEGYEDQDRF
-586 DILMKIGMTG
+586 DILMKIGMTR

-629 RRILNLLGFVNTGL
+629 RRILNLLGFVNTAL
-643 LIGVTAA
+643 LIEVTVS
-650 CYLIFALFYIII
+650 CYIVFALFYIII
-662 YILTSK
+662 YLLTSK
-668 SYLTIVEGR
+668 SYLTIVGGKKGKR
-677 REKMR
+677 

>member
-1 MRGTFYFKLASTG
+1 MRGTFYFKLAATG

-31 MVMMYYIVSFLCR
+31 MVMMYYIVAFLCR
-44 SSTLREMHGGDAVQ
+44 SSTLQNMRGGDAVQ
-58 QMLNLGVGVIAV
+58 QMLSLGVGVIGV
-70 FSLIFLYY
+70 FSVIFLYY

-91 GLYHILGMGKRNLAK
+91 GLYYVLGMGKRNLVK
-106 IVICEN
+106 IMICETLLTA
-112 VIAAIVSIGGG
+112 VVSIAGG

-138 TKILGAA
+138 TKLLGAD
-145 ISFNMEIDP
+145 ISFDMQIDP
-154 RAIVSTLL
+154 RAIMSTLV
-162 LFVLI
+162 LFVII
-167 FFLIM
+167 FALIM
-172 VRMLVFLWRSRPVE
+172 LRMLVFLWRSRPVE
-186 MLRSDRVGE
+186 MLRSDKVGE

-207 GIILLGGAYYLA
+207 GIVLLGAAYYLA
-219 VTIEEPITALMWFF
+219 VTIEDPITALMWFF
-233 IAVLM
+233 VAVIM
-238 VIAATYLLFIAGSVT
+238 VIVATYLLFIAGSVT

-312 EDMLR
+312 EDMLH
-317 VRYPREIVAEVYT
+317 VRYPREITAEIYT
-330 ENEKEA
+330 EDKERA
-336 DKVKDV
+336 DQVKAIMEQV
-342 MDQAAEEHG
+342 VEEHG
-351 AVREN
+351 AEKEN
-356 IIEYTMLETSGFQ
+356 VIAYTMLETSAFQ

-381 NEFSIEDTSNLR
+381 NQFSIQDTGSMR
-393 EIYVITVDDYN
+393 EIYVITIDDYN
-404 RLTGRNETLGKDE
+404 RLKGKNETLAEDE
-417 VMVSMPKNEKAYGF
+417 VMISMPKNEKTYSY
-431 DTISIEG
+431 DTITVEG
-438 GATWKVS
+438 GSTWKVKS
-445 KTVDRFNLN
+445 TLDKFSLYGADA
-454 GTDMATMVPS
+454 ATMIPS

-471 KNALKSVYE
+471 QNAMKEIYA

-487 EASSQIEQYYGF
+487 DAASEIEQYYGF
-499 DLDCSGEEQIEIT
+499 DLNCPSEEQIEIT
-512 GEIFDRF
+512 GEMFDRF
-519 AQAQNENPDFPQK
+519 AQAQNETPDFAGR
-532 ISLEGREQERSWFL
+532 ISLEGRELERSWFL

-573 KQISEGYEDQERF
+573 KQISEGYEDQDRF
-586 DILMKIGMTG
+586 DILMKIGMTR

-629 RRILNLLGFVNTGL
+629 RRILNLLGFVNTAL
-643 LIGVTAA
+643 LIEVTVS
-650 CYLIFALFYIII
+650 CYIVFALFYIII
-662 YILTSK
+662 YLLTSK
-668 SYLTIVEGR
+668 SYLTIVGGKKGKR
-677 REKMR
+677 

>member
-1 MRGTFYFKLASTG
+1 MRGTFYFKLAATG

-31 MVMMYYIVSFLCR
+31 MVMMYYIVAFLCR
-44 SSTLREMHGGDAVQ
+44 SSTLQNMRGGDAVQ
-58 QMLNLGVGVIAV
+58 QMLSLGVGVIGV
-70 FSLIFLYY
+70 FSVIFLYY

-91 GLYHILGMGKRNLAK
+91 GLYYVLGMGKRNLVK
-106 IVICEN
+106 IMICETLLTA
-112 VIAAIVSIGGG
+112 VVSIAGG

-138 TKILGAA
+138 TKLLGAD
-145 ISFNMEIDP
+145 ISFDMQIDP
-154 RAIVSTLL
+154 RAIMSTLV
-162 LFVLI
+162 LFVIILA
-167 FFLIM
+167 LIM
-172 VRMLVFLWRSRPVE
+172 LRMLVFLWRSRPVE
-186 MLRSDRVGE
+186 MLRSDKVGE

-207 GIILLGGAYYLA
+207 GIVLLGAAYYLA
-219 VTIEEPITALMWFF
+219 VTIEDPITALMWFF
-233 IAVLM
+233 VAVIM
-238 VIAATYLLFIAGSVT
+238 VIVATYLLFIAGSVT

-312 EDMLR
+312 EDMLH
-317 VRYPREIVAEVYT
+317 VRYPREITAEIYT
-330 ENEKEA
+330 EDKERA
-336 DKVKDV
+336 DQVKAIMEQV
-342 MDQAAEEHG
+342 VEEHG
-351 AVREN
+351 AEKEN
-356 IIEYTMLETSGFQ
+356 VIAYTMLETSAFQ

-381 NEFSIEDTSNLR
+381 NQFSIQDTGSMR
-393 EIYVITVDDYN
+393 EIYVITIDDYN
-404 RLTGRNETLGKDE
+404 RLKGKNETLAEDE
-417 VMVSMPKNEKAYGF
+417 VMISMPKNEKTYSY
-431 DTISIEG
+431 DTITVEG
-438 GATWKVS
+438 GSTWKVKS
-445 KTVDRFNLN
+445 TLDKFSLYGADA
-454 GTDMATMVPS
+454 ATMIPS

-471 KNALKSVYE
+471 QNAMKEIYA

-487 EASSQIEQYYGF
+487 DAASEIEQYYGF
-499 DLDCSGEEQIEIT
+499 DLNCPSEEQIEIT
-512 GEIFDRF
+512 GEMFDRF
-519 AQAQNENPDFPQK
+519 AQAQNENPDFAGR

-573 KQISEGYEDQERF
+573 KQISEGYEDQDRF
-586 DILMKIGMTG
+586 DILMKIGMTR

-629 RRILNLLGFVNTGL
+629 RRILNLLGFVNTAL
-643 LIGVTAA
+643 LIEVTVS
-650 CYLIFALFYIII
+650 CYIVFALFYIVI
-662 YILTSK
+662 YLLTSK
-668 SYLTIVEGR
+668 SYLTIVGGKKGKR
-677 REKMR
+677 

>member
-1 MRGTFYFKLASTG
+1 MRGTFYFKLAATG

-31 MVMMYYIVSFLCR
+31 MVMMYYIVAFLCR
-44 SSTLREMHGGDAVQ
+44 SSTLQNMRGGDAVQ
-58 QMLNLGVGVIAV
+58 QMLSLGVGVIGV
-70 FSLIFLYY
+70 FSVIFLYY

-91 GLYHILGMGKRNLAK
+91 GLYYVLGMGKRNLVK
-106 IVICEN
+106 IMICETLLTA
-112 VIAAIVSIGGG
+112 VVSIAGG

-138 TKILGAA
+138 TKLLGAD
-145 ISFNMEIDP
+145 ISFDMQIDP
-154 RAIVSTLL
+154 RAIMSTLV
-162 LFVLI
+162 LFVII
-167 FFLIM
+167 FALIM
-172 VRMLVFLWRSRPVE
+172 LRMLVFLWRSRPVE
-186 MLRSDRVGE
+186 MLRSDKVGE

-207 GIILLGGAYYLA
+207 GIVLLGAAYYLA
-219 VTIEEPITALMWFF
+219 VTIEDPITALMWFF
-233 IAVLM
+233 VAVIM
-238 VIAATYLLFIAGSVT
+238 VIVATYLLFIAGSVT

-312 EDMLR
+312 EDMLH
-317 VRYPREIVAEVYT
+317 VRYPREITAEIYT
-330 ENEKEA
+330 EDKERA
-336 DKVKDV
+336 DQVKAIMEQV
-342 MDQAAEEHG
+342 VEEHG
-351 AVREN
+351 AEKEN
-356 IIEYTMLETSGFQ
+356 VIAYTMLETSAFQ

-381 NEFSIEDTSNLR
+381 NQFSIQDTGSMR
-393 EIYVITVDDYN
+393 EIYVITIDGYN
-404 RLTGRNETLGKDE
+404 RLKGKNETLAEDE
-417 VMVSMPKNEKAYGF
+417 VMISMPKNEKTYSY
-431 DTISIEG
+431 DTITVEG
-438 GATWKVS
+438 GSTWKVKS
-445 KTVDRFNLN
+445 TLN
-454 GTDMATMVPS
+454 KFSLYGADAATMIPS

-471 KNALKSVYE
+471 QNAMKEIYA

-487 EASSQIEQYYGF
+487 DAASEIEQYYGF
-499 DLDCSGEEQIEIT
+499 DLNCPSEEQIEIT
-512 GEIFDRF
+512 GEMFDRF
-519 AQAQNENPDFPQK
+519 AQAQNENPDFAGR
-532 ISLEGREQERSWFL
+532 ISLEGRELERSWFL

-573 KQISEGYEDQERF
+573 KQISEGYEDQDRF
-586 DILMKIGMTG
+586 DILMKIGMTR

-629 RRILNLLGFVNTGL
+629 RRILNLLGFVNTAL
-643 LIGVTAA
+643 LIEVTVS
-650 CYLIFALFYIII
+650 CYIVFALFYIII
-662 YILTSK
+662 YLLTSK
-668 SYLTIVEGR
+668 SYLTIVGGKKGKR
-677 REKMR
+677 

>member
-1 MRGTFYFKLASTG
+1 MRGTFYFKLAATG

-31 MVMMYYIVSFLCR
+31 MVMMYYIVAFLCR
-44 SSTLREMHGGDAVQ
+44 SSTLQNMRGGDAVQ
-58 QMLNLGVGVIAV
+58 QMLSLGVGVIGA
-70 FSLIFLYY
+70 FSVIFLYY

-91 GLYHILGMGKRNLAK
+91 GLYYVLGMGKRNLVK
-106 IVICEN
+106 IMICETLLTA
-112 VIAAIVSIGGG
+112 VVSIAGG

-138 TKILGAA
+138 TKLLGAD
-145 ISFNMEIDP
+145 ISFDMQIDP
-154 RAIVSTLL
+154 RAIMSTLV
-162 LFVLI
+162 LFVII
-167 FFLIM
+167 FALIM
-172 VRMLVFLWRSRPVE
+172 LRMLVFLWRSRPVE
-186 MLRSDRVGE
+186 MLRSDKVGE

-207 GIILLGGAYYLA
+207 GIVLLGAAYYLA
-219 VTIEEPITALMWFF
+219 VTIEDPITALMWFF
-233 IAVLM
+233 VAVIM
-238 VIAATYLLFIAGSVT
+238 VIVATYLLFIAGSVT

-312 EDMLR
+312 EDMLH
-317 VRYPREIVAEVYT
+317 VRYPREITAEIYT
-330 ENEKEA
+330 EDKERA
-336 DKVKDV
+336 DQVKAIMEQV
-342 MDQAAEEHG
+342 VEEHG
-351 AVREN
+351 AEKEN
-356 IIEYTMLETSGFQ
+356 VIAYTMLETSAFQ

-381 NEFSIEDTSNLR
+381 NQFSIQDTGSMR
-393 EIYVITVDDYN
+393 EIYVITIDDYN
-404 RLTGRNETLGKDE
+404 RLKGKNETLAEDE
-417 VMVSMPKNEKAYGF
+417 VMISMPKNEKTYSY
-431 DTISIEG
+431 DTITVEG
-438 GATWKVS
+438 GSTWKVKS
-445 KTVDRFNLN
+445 TLN
-454 GTDMATMVPS
+454 KFSLYGADAATMIPS

-471 KNALKSVYE
+471 QNAMKEIYA

-487 EASSQIEQYYGF
+487 DAASEIEQYYGF
-499 DLDCSGEEQIEIT
+499 DLNCPSEEQIEIT
-512 GEIFDRF
+512 GEMFDRF
-519 AQAQNENPDFPQK
+519 AQAQNENPDFAGR
-532 ISLEGREQERSWFL
+532 ISLEAREQERSWFL

-573 KQISEGYEDQERF
+573 KQISEGYEDQDRF
-586 DILMKIGMTG
+586 DILMKIGMTR

-629 RRILNLLGFVNTGL
+629 RRILNLLGFVNTAL
-643 LIGVTAA
+643 LIEVTVS
-650 CYLIFALFYIII
+650 CYIVFALFYIVI
-662 YILTSK
+662 YLLTSK
-668 SYLTIVEGR
+668 SYLTIVGGKKGKR
-677 REKMR
+677 

>member
-1 MRGTFYFKLASTG
+1 MRGTFYFKLAATG

-31 MVMMYYIVSFLCR
+31 MVMMYYIVAFLCR
-44 SSTLREMHGGDAVQ
+44 SSTLQNMRGGDAVQ
-58 QMLNLGVGVIAV
+58 QMLSLGVGVIGV
-70 FSLIFLYY
+70 FSVIFLYY

-91 GLYHILGMGKRNLAK
+91 GLYYVLGMGKRNLVK
-106 IVICEN
+106 IMICETLLTA
-112 VIAAIVSIGGG
+112 VVSIAGG

-138 TKILGAA
+138 TKLLGAD
-145 ISFNMEIDP
+145 ISFDMQIDP
-154 RAIVSTLL
+154 RAIMSTLV
-162 LFVLI
+162 LFVII
-167 FFLIM
+167 FALIM
-172 VRMLVFLWRSRPVE
+172 LRMLVFLWRSRPVE
-186 MLRSDRVGE
+186 MLRSDKVGE

-207 GIILLGGAYYLA
+207 GIVLLGGAYYLA
-219 VTIEEPITALMWFF
+219 VTIEDPITALMWFF
-233 IAVLM
+233 VAVIM
-238 VIAATYLLFIAGSVT
+238 VIVATYLLFIAGSVT

-312 EDMLR
+312 EDMLH
-317 VRYPREIVAEVYT
+317 VRYPREITAEIYT
-330 ENEKEA
+330 EDKERA
-336 DKVKDV
+336 DQVKAIMEQV
-342 MDQAAEEHG
+342 VEEHG
-351 AVREN
+351 AEKEN
-356 IIEYTMLETSGFQ
+356 VIAYTMLETSAFQ

-381 NEFSIEDTSNLR
+381 NQFSIQDTGSMR
-393 EIYVITVDDYN
+393 EIYVITIDDYN
-404 RLTGRNETLGKDE
+404 RLKGKNETLAEDE
-417 VMVSMPKNEKAYGF
+417 VMISMPKNEKTYSY
-431 DTISIEG
+431 DTITVEG
-438 GATWKVS
+438 GSTWKVKS
-445 KTVDRFNLN
+445 TLDKFSLYGADA
-454 GTDMATMVPS
+454 ATMIPS

-471 KNALKSVYE
+471 QNAMKEIYA

-487 EASSQIEQYYGF
+487 DAASEIEQYYGF
-499 DLDCSGEEQIEIT
+499 DLNCPSEEQIEIT
-512 GEIFDRF
+512 GEMFDRF
-519 AQAQNENPDFPQK
+519 AQAQNENPDFAGR
-532 ISLEGREQERSWFL
+532 ISLEGRELERSWFL

-573 KQISEGYEDQERF
+573 KQISEGYEDQDRF
-586 DILMKIGMTG
+586 DILMKIGMTR

-629 RRILNLLGFVNTGL
+629 RRILNLLGFVNTAL
-643 LIGVTAA
+643 LIEVTVS
-650 CYLIFALFYIII
+650 CYIAFALFYIII
-662 YILTSK
+662 YLLTSK
-668 SYLTIVEGR
+668 SYLTIVGGKKGKR
-677 REKMR
+677 

>member
-1 MRGTFYFKLASTG
+1 MRGTFYFKLAATG

-31 MVMMYYIVSFLCR
+31 MVMMYYIVAFLCR
-44 SSTLREMHGGDAVQ
+44 SSTLQNMRGGDAVQ
-58 QMLNLGVGVIAV
+58 QMLSLGVGVIGV
-70 FSLIFLYY
+70 FSVIFLYY

-91 GLYHILGMGKRNLAK
+91 GLYYVLGMGKRNLVK
-106 IVICEN
+106 IMICETLLTA
-112 VIAAIVSIGGG
+112 VVSIAGG

-138 TKILGAA
+138 TKLLGAD
-145 ISFNMEIDP
+145 ISFDMQIDP
-154 RAIVSTLL
+154 RAIMSTLV
-162 LFVLI
+162 LFVII
-167 FFLIM
+167 FALIM
-172 VRMLVFLWRSRPVE
+172 LRMLVFLWRSRPVE
-186 MLRSDRVGE
+186 MLRSDKVGE

-207 GIILLGGAYYLA
+207 GIVLLGAAYYLA
-219 VTIEEPITALMWFF
+219 VTIEDPITALMWFF
-233 IAVLM
+233 VAVIM
-238 VIAATYLLFIAGSVT
+238 VIVATYLLFIAGSVT

-312 EDMLR
+312 EDMLH
-317 VRYPREIVAEVYT
+317 VRYPREITAEIYT
-330 ENEKEA
+330 EDKERA
-336 DKVKDV
+336 DQVKAIMEQV
-342 MDQAAEEHG
+342 VEEHG
-351 AVREN
+351 AEKEN
-356 IIEYTMLETSGFQ
+356 VIAYTMLETSAFQ

-381 NEFSIEDTSNLR
+381 NQFSIQDTGSMR
-393 EIYVITVDDYN
+393 EIYVITIDDYN
-404 RLTGRNETLGKDE
+404 RLKGKNETLAEDE
-417 VMVSMPKNEKAYGF
+417 VMISMPKNEKTYSY
-431 DTISIEG
+431 DTITVEG
-438 GATWKVS
+438 GSTWKVKS
-445 KTVDRFNLN
+445 TLN
-454 GTDMATMVPS
+454 KFSLHGADAATMIPS

-471 KNALKSVYE
+471 QNAMKEIYA

-487 EASSQIEQYYGF
+487 DAASEIEQYYGF
-499 DLDCSGEEQIEIT
+499 DLNCPSEEQIEIT
-512 GEIFDRF
+512 GEMFDRF
-519 AQAQNENPDFPQK
+519 AQAQNENPDFAGR
-532 ISLEGREQERSWFL
+532 ISLEGRELERSWFL

-573 KQISEGYEDQERF
+573 KQISEGYEDQDRF
-586 DILMKIGMTG
+586 DILMKIGMTR

-629 RRILNLLGFVNTGL
+629 RRILNLLGFVNTAL
-643 LIGVTAA
+643 LIEVTVS
-650 CYLIFALFYIII
+650 CYIVFALFYIII
-662 YILTSK
+662 YLLTSK
-668 SYLTIVEGR
+668 SYLTIVGGKKGKR
-677 REKMR
+677 

>member
-1 MRGTFYFKLASTG
+1 MRGTFYFKLAATG

-31 MVMMYYIVSFLCR
+31 MVMMYYIVAFLCR
-44 SSTLREMHGGDAVQ
+44 SSTLQNMRGGDAVQ
-58 QMLNLGVGVIAV
+58 QMLSLGVGVIGV
-70 FSLIFLYY
+70 FSVIFLYY

-91 GLYHILGMGKRNLAK
+91 GLYYVLGMGKQNLVK
-106 IVICEN
+106 IMICETLLTA
-112 VIAAIVSIGGG
+112 VVSIAGG

-138 TKILGAA
+138 TKLLGAD
-145 ISFNMEIDP
+145 ISFDMQIDP
-154 RAIVSTLL
+154 RAIMSTLV
-162 LFVLI
+162 LFVII
-167 FFLIM
+167 FALIM
-172 VRMLVFLWRSRPVE
+172 LRMLVFLWRSRPVE
-186 MLRSDRVGE
+186 MLRSDKVGE

-207 GIILLGGAYYLA
+207 GIVLLGAAYYLA
-219 VTIEEPITALMWFF
+219 VTIEDPITALMWFF
-233 IAVLM
+233 VAVIM
-238 VIAATYLLFIAGSVT
+238 VIVATYLLFIAGSVT

-312 EDMLR
+312 EDMLH
-317 VRYPREIVAEVYT
+317 VRYPREITAEIYT
-330 ENEKEA
+330 EDKERA
-336 DKVKDV
+336 DQVKAIMEQV
-342 MDQAAEEHG
+342 VEEHG
-351 AVREN
+351 AEKEN
-356 IIEYTMLETSGFQ
+356 VIAYTMLETSAFQ

-381 NEFSIEDTSNLR
+381 NQFSIQDTGSMR
-393 EIYVITVDDYN
+393 EIYVITIDDYN
-404 RLTGRNETLGKDE
+404 RLKGKNETLAEDE
-417 VMVSMPKNEKAYGF
+417 VMISMPKNEKTYSY
-431 DTISIEG
+431 DTITVEG
-438 GATWKVS
+438 GSTWKVKS
-445 KTVDRFNLN
+445 TLN
-454 GTDMATMVPS
+454 KFSLYGADAATMIPS

-471 KNALKSVYE
+471 QNAMKEIYA

-487 EASSQIEQYYGF
+487 DAASEIEQYYGF
-499 DLDCSGEEQIEIT
+499 DLNCPSEEQIEIT
-512 GEIFDRF
+512 GEMFDRF
-519 AQAQNENPDFPQK
+519 AQAQNENPDFAGR
-532 ISLEGREQERSWFL
+532 ISLEGRELERSWFL

-573 KQISEGYEDQERF
+573 KQISEGYEDQDRF
-586 DILMKIGMTG
+586 DILMKIGMTR

-629 RRILNLLGFVNTGL
+629 RRILNLLGFVNTAL
-643 LIGVTAA
+643 LIEVTVS
-650 CYLIFALFYIII
+650 CYIVFALFYIII
-662 YILTSK
+662 YLLTSK
-668 SYLTIVEGR
+668 SYLTIVGGKKGKR
-677 REKMR
+677 